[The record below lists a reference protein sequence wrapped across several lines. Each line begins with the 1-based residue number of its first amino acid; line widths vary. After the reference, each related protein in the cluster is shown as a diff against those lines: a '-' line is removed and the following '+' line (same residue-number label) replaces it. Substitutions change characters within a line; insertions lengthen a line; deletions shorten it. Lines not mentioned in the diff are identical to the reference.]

1 MARGYWSFKSNCWVE
16 IFIFSSFNEK
26 GHEKKTYVHRLSS
39 SIITVLLSVSL
50 YIYPH
55 LHRPL
60 VSLIPRPKKTSN
72 QKPPHTHTKNTRDVR
87 NTRGQ
92 RHIESGMMRKR
103 SSSGSSGSVSS
114 RVQRSQEV
122 MPLHPQHN
130 YPYQQQL
137 SSQQQQQQ
145 QQHYAAQVVMHHG
158 GPGGA
163 VAAAGRLVR
172 QTSRDSNDGSLHSVS
187 SESSS

>member
-1 MARGYWSFKSNCWVE
+1 M
-16 IFIFSSFNEK
+16 
-26 GHEKKTYVHRLSS
+26 
-39 SIITVLLSVSL
+39 LLSLSL
-50 YIYPH
+50 SIYTSPLH
-55 LHRPL
+55 LHRPFRL
-60 VSLIPRPKKTSN
+60 SLIPRAGTKKQQN
-72 QKPPHTHTKNTRDVR
+72 KNTPNVR
-87 NTRGQ
+87 TRNKHAG
-92 RHIESGMMRKR
+92 RRGDPESGMMRKR

-130 YPYQQQL
+130 YPYQQQH

-145 QQHYAAQVVMHHG
+145 QQIYSATQVVMHHG

>member
-1 MARGYWSFKSNCWVE
+1 M
-16 IFIFSSFNEK
+16 
-26 GHEKKTYVHRLSS
+26 
-39 SIITVLLSVSL
+39 LLSLSL
-50 YIYPH
+50 YIYIPTPPPST
-55 LHRPL
+55 LRL
-60 VSLIPRPKKTSN
+60 SLIPRAGTKIQNKK
-72 QKPPHTHTKNTRDVR
+72 KNTPNVR
-87 NTRGQ
+87 TRNKHAG
-92 RHIESGMMRKR
+92 RRGDPESGMMRKR

-130 YPYQQQL
+130 YPYQQQH

-145 QQHYAAQVVMHHG
+145 QIYSATQVVMHHG

>member
-1 MARGYWSFKSNCWVE
+1 MRKAKPQ
-16 IFIFSSFNEK
+16 
-26 GHEKKTYVHRLSS
+26 KTYVHRLTS
-39 SIITVLLSVSL
+39 SIITVLLSLSL
-50 YIYPH
+50 YTSPLH
-55 LHRPL
+55 LHRPF
-60 VSLIPRPKKTSN
+60 VSLIPRRKKKTTPN
-72 QKPPHTHTKNTRDVR
+72 VHTKNKYADDTA
-87 NTRGQ
+87 T
-92 RHIESGMMRKR
+92 ESGMMRKR

-130 YPYQQQL
+130 YPYQQQH

-145 QQHYAAQVVMHHG
+145 QHYSATQVVMHHG

>member
-1 MARGYWSFKSNCWVE
+1 MGGIVEGLNMAHWPFHSRETYRSLLISFIEW
-16 IFIFSSFNEK
+16 EK
-26 GHEKKTYVHRLSS
+26 QKQETYVIHRLRSS
-39 SIITVLLSVSL
+39 LITVLLCSL
-50 YIYPH
+50 YIFPPPPTT
-55 LHRPL
+55 LHPWSAIPAPQNNTGRP
-60 VSLIPRPKKTSN
+60 
-72 QKPPHTHTKNTRDVR
+72 
-87 NTRGQ
+87 
-92 RHIESGMMRKR
+92 IESGMMRKR

-130 YPYQQQL
+130 YPYHQQQQHP
-137 SSQQQQQQ
+137 SQQQHHTQQQ
-145 QQHYAAQVVMHHG
+145 QAHYAAQVVMHHG